1 MIVPERKTVNPAGN
15 PTISNI
21 RSGRLVH
28 ADNYGREDFLS
39 DLKKVV
45 KKLPPD
51 HPSRSGSEK
60 R

>member
-1 MIVPERKTVNPAGN
+1 MLGKKRSARTGANTAGHVVVRHVTPEGPYR
-15 PTISNI
+15 
-21 RSGRLVH
+21 H
-28 ADNYGREDFLS
+28 EDFLS

-51 HPSRSGSEK
+51 HPSRSGSQK